1 MTFTK
6 VRCLCSLF
14 QLKLDVWKLENPKV
28 EITAR
33 VSVPMNQQHSQNLQ
47 FSDFSLNSLSPSTKS
62 IGGLIHANIPGTFLH
77 MNTIE
82 EYNALD
88 LNDLVRAEAEKV
100 ASEGFS

>member
-1 MTFTK
+1 
-6 VRCLCSLF
+6 VLIL

-28 EITAR
+28 DITAR
-33 VSVPMNQQHSQNLQ
+33 VSLPMNQQHSQNLQ
-47 FSDFSLNSLSPSTKS
+47 FSDFSLNSESPSTKS

-88 LNDLVRAEAEKV
+88 LNTLVQAEAEKV
-100 ASEGFS
+100 TSEGF